1 MKSSFTCRNCGKPLY
16 SLIEIIR
23 DGDNIYCE
31 ICAHNPPRDAKVA
44 EKETCQINETTDTS
58 QKLILL
64 AEDDWH
70 VKKLLGEVI
79 NEYFDKKVKVASF
92 DDGNPS
98 SNFFKENLDKVSVVI
113 SCIIM
118 PEMDGIKLLRMC
130 KELNPNI
137 PFIILS
143 ALEPRGEM
151 TVSNADAYI
160 VKHSDFSEL
169 LNTVRK
175 FLNI

>member
-1 MKSSFTCRNCGKPLY
+1 MKLSFTCRNCGKNLY
-16 SLIEIIR
+16 SLIEIVR

-31 ICAHNPPRDAKVA
+31 ICAHNPQKDAKVA

-70 VKKLLGEVI
+70 INKLLCEVI

-92 DDGNPS
+92 YDGNPAF
-98 SNFFKENLDKVSVVI
+98 NFFKENSDKVNIVI
-113 SCIIM
+113 SCLIM

-137 PFIILS
+137 PFIIHS
-143 ALEPRGEM
+143 ALNHREEM

-169 LNTVRK
+169 LNTIRN